1 MISLIQKELLKSLV
15 DGQYKYLKLQYM
27 NYQFHNAMGSEKN
40 LFMGFVH
47 LYQKTN

>member
-1 MISLIQKELLKSLV
+1 
-15 DGQYKYLKLQYM
+15 M

-47 LYQKTN
+47 LYQKNKLVNYFENNENFIKYRK